1 MDPSGPARPGA
12 TVCGRRSGSAHP
24 QRRFRKNLAG
34 PDGSWSP
41 RLASVGDPP
50 LRARAIICGSRQRLF
65 RESRWRRH
73 MAVLREAVTAEIP
86 LEYRNRFGG
95 CGIRSS
101 FRPPPPRG
109 TLTPSRRNHICTGA
123 RRVLR
128 GSNSAMACPSW
139 PDGAP
144 PFWPAI
150 RGSRECSSRLG
161 NATCIFQSTA
171 ERTGTVCMCLGRRI
185 VALTKY
191 VRSQSANTNEH
202 QRMCSISLIPWII
215 ESFDLCIY
223 RPEILPAYVQ
233 HDFNTATHP
242 KGRLSHT

>member
-1 MDPSGPARPGA
+1 MVPETRISWRSTSPRPSDYMRQPATAISRVAMAA
-12 TVCGRRSGSAHP
+12 THGSASRSGYSRDTSGVSQSIRRMRDKIILSA
-24 QRRFRKNLAG
+24 A
-34 PDGSWSP
+34 
-41 RLASVGDPP
+41 AS
-50 LRARAIICGSRQRLF
+50 ARHSHS
-65 RESRWRRH
+65 E
-73 MAVLREAVTAEIP
+73 
-86 LEYRNRFGG
+86 
-95 CGIRSS
+95 
-101 FRPPPPRG
+101 
-109 TLTPSRRNHICTGA
+109 SRRNHICTGA